1 MHSLLNSRDYQEQLT
16 KLREQLL
23 SWMTETNDS
32 VAPAFRNRNDASA
45 LATFMES
52 YTAQAKREMEQR
64 RIYEEG
70 TGYRF

>member
-1 MHSLLNSRDYQEQLT
+1 
-16 KLREQLL
+16 
-23 SWMTETNDS
+23 MTETNDS